1 MLGCVDAGTHETGH
15 AMDVAGH
22 VLRARRQADLSQRE
36 LAEAVGVSHSTIARI
51 EAGHLDPS
59 VDLFGRIIAI
69 GGLRVAVVDD
79 VGVEARPVPEDVVR
93 DNAGRRFPAHLDVQ
107 PPDLVPP
114 ARWQFPRYDRKPP
127 RAWYHRRA
135 QRDVLRDG
143 ASPAGVGD
151 HPTLDELEARRI
163 FLREARR
170 RAAARARQRRRPDP
184 ASAPGVTA
192 GAAGSNPHECQCDT
206 PCWISRSCVEN
217 CACQCEPAAR
227 PRVS

>member
-1 MLGCVDAGTHETGH
+1 MGH
-15 AMDVAGH
+15 AMDVAGQ

-51 EAGHLDPS
+51 EAGRVDPS
-59 VDLFGRIIAI
+59 IGLFSKIIAI
-69 GGLRVAVVDD
+69 GGLRVVVVDD
-79 VGVEARPVPEDVVR
+79 VGVEARPVPADVVR

-135 QRDVLRDG
+135 QRDLLRDG

-163 FLREARR
+163 YLVEARR
-170 RAAARARQRRRPDP
+170 RAAERARQRRRQNTEEHR
-184 ASAPGVTA
+184 ARTA
-192 GAAGSNPHECQCDT
+192 GPPGTDPNECQCDT
-206 PCWISRSCVEN
+206 PCWISPACVED
-217 CACQCEPAAR
+217 CSCQCEPAAR
-227 PRVS
+227 PRVC